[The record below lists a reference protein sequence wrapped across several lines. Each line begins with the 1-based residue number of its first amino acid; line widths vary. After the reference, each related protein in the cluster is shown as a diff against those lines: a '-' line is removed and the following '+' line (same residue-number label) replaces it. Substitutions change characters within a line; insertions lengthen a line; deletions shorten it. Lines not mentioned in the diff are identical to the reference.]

1 MKNNMKNKR
10 VTIIAMDQ
18 PLDSDVQLRGKMV
31 NVEKRSER
39 QSPRFPE
46 LDLHGIQKEV
56 NRNLLKLPLLF
67 KGKYMGLPD
76 LMNYIR
82 NGRQF
87 PRVTPENASHHYL
100 FANGF
105 SLNGVYL
112 YQYLR
117 NEGYDPR
124 VIQNYSLA
132 HLPDIINEKPLAI
145 CISSTFLYLDDIR
158 SMADEIKAL
167 DPSIPVIV
175 GGILVKK
182 IMDVGGNLAPQTLK
196 WLSGFAD
203 TVDAFVVETHGE
215 QTLVQVLGA
224 LGRGKNLG
232 EIPNLGLFDETGKIF
247 FTPRREEG
255 FQVDATAIA
264 WDRIPRA
271 YLRNTLSVMT
281 SQGCHYRCRFCTYHR
296 WFPKVLYK
304 SLDILKDELRRIR
317 DLGFVRH
324 LRFADDNFTAN
335 AGRLK
340 TVMQMMIR
348 ENFDFSWSA
357 FARAG
362 AITPEVVRLMKASGC
377 AFINMGLES
386 GSPEILRNMDK
397 RLDPGR
403 AMAAVRLL
411 AEQGIATLGG
421 VIVGYPGETRD
432 TFEQTMDFIQK
443 SGLTYYH
450 PYLFYYS
457 KNMLVHKERE
467 RFGLKGVGWTW
478 RHDTM
483 DSLEASR
490 LMAGMIPRLDRS
502 FTDGQQKTWETFK
515 LLMGEDYSPA
525 EIYDLHR
532 LKRDLQVALEHPAS
546 AEGDRKTE
554 KILTKLEILVK
565 KA

>member
-1 MKNNMKNKR
+1 MKNNR
-10 VTIIAMDQ
+10 VAIIAMDQ
-18 PLDSDVQLRGKMV
+18 PLDSDAQLRGKMV

-39 QSPRFPE
+39 QSSRFPE
-46 LDLHGIQKEV
+46 LDLHRIQKEV

-87 PRVTPENASHHYL
+87 PLVTPENASHHYL

-112 YQYLR
+112 YQYLS

-158 SMADEIKAL
+158 SMAHEIKAL

-182 IMDVGGNLAPQTLK
+182 IMDDGANLAPQTLK

-215 QTLVQVLGA
+215 QTLVKVLGA
-224 LGRGKNLG
+224 LARGRDLGK
-232 EIPNLGLFDETGKIF
+232 IPNLGLFDEAGKIF
-247 FTPRREEG
+247 FTPRQEEG
-255 FQVDATAIA
+255 FQIDTTAIA
-264 WDRIPRA
+264 WDRIPKS

-304 SLDILKDELRRIR
+304 SLDTLKDELRRVR

-340 TVMQMMIR
+340 TVMEMMIR
-348 ENFDFSWSA
+348 ENFDFTWSA
-357 FARAG
+357 FARAS
-362 AITPEVVRLMKASGC
+362 AVTPEVVRLMKASGC

-386 GSPEILRNMDK
+386 GSPDILKNMDK

-403 AMAAVRLL
+403 AMGAVHLL
-411 AEQGIATLGG
+411 EEQGIATLGG

-432 TFEQTMDFIQK
+432 TFEETMDFIQK

-457 KNMLVHKERE
+457 KSMLVHKERD

-483 DSLEASR
+483 DSMEASR

-515 LLMGEDYSPA
+515 LLMGEGYSPA

-532 LKRDLQVALEHPAS
+532 LKRDLQVALDHPVPADG
-546 AEGDRKTE
+546 ARETE

-565 KA
+565 KP

>member
-1 MKNNMKNKR
+1 MNNNR
-10 VTIIAMDQ
+10 IIIIAMDQ
-18 PLDSDVQLRGKMV
+18 PLDSDVQMRGKML
-31 NVEKRSER
+31 NVEKRAER

-76 LMNYIR
+76 LMNYLR
-82 NGRQF
+82 NGRRF
-87 PRVTPENASHHYL
+87 PLVTPENASHHYL

-112 YQYLR
+112 YQFLR
-117 NEGYDPR
+117 DEGYDPR

-182 IMDVGGNLAPQTLK
+182 IMDGGGNLVPQTLK

-203 TVDAFVVETHGE
+203 TVDAFVIETHGE

-224 LGRGKNLG
+224 LARGKDPG
-232 EIPNLGLFDETGKIF
+232 EIPNLGLFDEAGKIF
-247 FTPRREEG
+247 FTPRREEA
-255 FQVDATAIA
+255 FQIDTTAIA
-264 WDRIPRA
+264 WDRIPGS

-340 TVMQMMIR
+340 TVM
-348 ENFDFSWSA
+348 E
-357 FARAG
+357 
-362 AITPEVVRLMKASGC
+362 
-377 AFINMGLES
+377 
-386 GSPEILRNMDK
+386 
-397 RLDPGR
+397 
-403 AMAAVRLL
+403 
-411 AEQGIATLGG
+411 
-421 VIVGYPGETRD
+421 
-432 TFEQTMDFIQK
+432 
-443 SGLTYYH
+443 
-450 PYLFYYS
+450 
-457 KNMLVHKERE
+457 
-467 RFGLKGVGWTW
+467 
-478 RHDTM
+478 
-483 DSLEASR
+483 
-490 LMAGMIPRLDRS
+490 
-502 FTDGQQKTWETFK
+502 
-515 LLMGEDYSPA
+515 
-525 EIYDLHR
+525 
-532 LKRDLQVALEHPAS
+532 
-546 AEGDRKTE
+546 
-554 KILTKLEILVK
+554 
-565 KA
+565 